1 MKKALIAMLFFCLT
15 GFVMAQEA
23 NETEFKM
30 SLGDTIVWKPFENCN
45 MLGYNVKGPKV
56 ISFKPVHFGEKIEI
70 VAKKVGK
77 GSIIATCQSY
87 DTTAVANIIV
97 YDPNEAPIIVE
108 KLEKPATLPFTSA
121 YTFNPPTD
129 NYFITINDMGSGFNE
144 TYMKHGDDEAFN
156 DGQGIDRFW
165 NVKTG
170 KNWYYRPDAQ
180 GWTDDVDWEF
190 EPFGESIPF
199 LNAFATEVNKDDL
212 SNYYVGNETITVGG
226 SDKPFDI
233 ECWKFF
239 VDFED
244 GTVIQYWVD
253 PASGSTLKRQVNTDP
268 AKIVTVFDLKYTRLY
283 FGPSFKKGLHD
294 TRR

>member
-1 MKKALIAMLFFCLT
+1 MKKALITMLFLGLT
-15 GFVMAQEA
+15 SLVMAQEA

-30 SLGDTIVWKPFENCN
+30 SLGDTIVWKPFDNCD
-45 MLGYNVKGPKV
+45 MLGYNVKGPKL
-56 ISFKPVHFGEKIEI
+56 ISFKPVHYGEKIEI

-77 GSIIATCQSY
+77 SSIIATCQDD
-87 DTTAVANIIV
+87 DTEAVANIIII
-97 YDPNEAPIIVE
+97 DPNDIPVVAE
-108 KLEKPATLPFTSA
+108 KLVKPATTPFTGTYA
-121 YTFNPPTD
+121 FNPPTD
-129 NYFITINDMGSGFNE
+129 NFFITINDLGSGFNE

-170 KNWYYRPDAQ
+170 KNWYYRADAQ

-199 LNAFATEVNKDDL
+199 LNAFATEVNKDNL
-212 SNYYVGNETITVGG
+212 SNYYVGTEKITVGT
-226 SDKPFDI
+226 SDKPSDI

-244 GTVIQYWVD
+244 GNVIQYWVD
-253 PASGSTLKRQVNTDP
+253 PATGCTLKRQVNTDP
-268 AKIVTVFDLKYTRLY
+268 ARVVTVYDMKYTRLY

>member
-23 NETEFKM
+23 SETEFKM

-45 MLGYNVKGPKV
+45 MLGYNIKGPKV

-77 GSIIATCQSY
+77 SSIIATCQSY

-97 YDPNEAPIIVE
+97 FDPNEAPVIVE
-108 KLEKPATLPFTSA
+108 KLEKPATLPFTSTYA
-121 YTFNPPTD
+121 FNPPTD

-212 SNYYVGNETITVGG
+212 SNYYVGNEKITVGG

-253 PASGSTLKRQVNTDP
+253 PATGSTLKRQVNTDP
-268 AKIVTVFDLKYTRLY
+268 ARVVTVFDLKYTRLY

>member
-1 MKKALIAMLFFCLT
+1 MKKALMTLMFLCLA
-15 GFVMAQEA
+15 GFVMAQEE
-23 NETEFKM
+23 NQTEFKM
-30 SLGDTIVWKPFENCN
+30 ALGDTVVWKPFTDCN
-45 MLGYNVKGPKV
+45 MLGYNISGPKV
-56 ISFKPVHFGEKIEI
+56 ISFKPIKMGDQIQI

-77 GSIIATCQSY
+77 SNIIATCQDN
-87 DTTAVANIIV
+87 DTEMVASIIV
-97 YDPNEAPIIVE
+97 IDPNDIPVVA
-108 KLEKPATLPFTSA
+108 EKPVKPETKPFTET
-121 YTFNPPTD
+121 YKFNPPTN
-129 NYFITINDMGSGFNE
+129 NYFVTINDMGTGFNE

-170 KNWYYRPDAQ
+170 KNWYYKPDAQ

-190 EPFGESIPF
+190 EPFGESFPII
-199 LNAFATEVNKDDL
+199 NSFANEVNHDNL
-212 SNYYVGNETITVGG
+212 SNYYVGNETITVGS
-226 SDKPFDI
+226 SDKPMDI

-253 PASGSTLKRQVNTDP
+253 PANGCTLKRQINTDP
-268 AKIVTVFDLKYTRLY
+268 AKVVTVYDLKYTRLY

-294 TRR
+294 ITR